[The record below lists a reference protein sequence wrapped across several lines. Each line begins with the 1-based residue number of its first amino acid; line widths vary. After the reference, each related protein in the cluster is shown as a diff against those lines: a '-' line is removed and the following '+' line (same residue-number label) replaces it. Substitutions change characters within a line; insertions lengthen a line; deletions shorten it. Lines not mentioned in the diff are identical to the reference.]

1 MSGFLG
7 YRRPD
12 GSVGVR
18 NHVLL
23 LPTIVCATQVA
34 HNAAQMVPGVRYVG
48 HPHGCAQ
55 IGDDWAQTMRTF
67 IGYGSSPN
75 VYGAV
80 VIGLGCEALS
90 ANICAEGIRKKT
102 GKPVELVLIQ
112 DLGGTLRAVEEAA
125 RAAALMMQDAAELQ
139 REMCDTSELILA
151 TECGGS
157 DGCSGISA
165 NPAVG
170 WVSDRVIDDGGT
182 VILAETTELIGA
194 EHLLA
199 ERAASPRVRERIYEV
214 IGRYEKAVLA
224 TGHDMRGGN
233 PAPGNIA
240 GGITT
245 IEEKSLGCVYK
256 AGTRPLQD
264 VIDYADRPRTRGLV
278 WMDTPGHDIDQL
290 TGMVA
295 GGAQIVAFTTGRGTP
310 TGCAIAPVIKV
321 ASNSRIFERMRDNI
335 DFNAG
340 TVVDGTE
347 SVEAVG
353 ARLYAEMLRA
363 ASGRLTRSEVL
374 GHHEFGVW
382 RIGPTL

>member
-1 MSGFLG
+1 MTSFPG
-7 YRRPD
+7 YRRAD
-12 GSVGVR
+12 GQVGVR

-23 LPTIVCATQVA
+23 LPTIVCANQVA
-34 HNAAQMVPGVRYVG
+34 QAAAQIVPGVRYVT

-67 IGYGSSPN
+67 IGYGSNPN

-80 VIGLGCEALS
+80 VVGLGCEALS
-90 ANICAEGIRKKT
+90 ARICAEGIEKRT

-112 DLGGTLRAVEEAA
+112 EEGGTPAA
-125 RAAALMMQDAAELQ
+125 ITASVRAAAAMLQDAAEVQ
-139 REMCDTSELILA
+139 RQPCDIADLILA

-157 DGCSGISA
+157 DACSGISA
-165 NPAVG
+165 NPTVG
-170 WVSDRVIDDGGT
+170 WVSDRIVDAGGT

-194 EHLLA
+194 EHILA
-199 ERAASPRVRERIYEV
+199 ARAVSERVKERVYEV
-214 IGRYEKAVLA
+214 INRFERSVLA

-245 IEEKSLGCVYK
+245 IEEKSLGCVHK
-256 AGTRPLQD
+256 AGSRPLQD
-264 VIDYADRPRTRGLV
+264 VIDYAERPRSKGLV

-295 GGAQIVAFTTGRGTP
+295 GGAQIVVFTTGRGTP
-310 TGCAIAPVIKV
+310 TGSAIAPVLKI
-321 ASNSRIFERMRDNI
+321 ASNSRVFGRMRDNI

-340 TVVDGTE
+340 TVVDGSE
-347 SVEAVG
+347 SLEAAG
-353 ARLYAEMLRA
+353 QRLYAEVLRA
-363 ASGRLTRSEVL
+363 AAGRLTRSEVL
-374 GHHEFGVW
+374 GHHEFGIW